1 MPIIWNPKTRR
12 YVRSGRT
19 LPPESVRRF
28 VIETTGLAR
37 IRLTTIAENYIDH
50 RNVAQWFTGT
60 KAELRAMHT
69 ALGMIAQGGK
79 AQMTPKSW
87 GRVGQMIRSE
97 MSYLREFERGVAN
110 GAVSD
115 AQLLAR
121 ILGYGDAGYKVYTN
135 MVKAREA
142 EAGMFARRVTSG
154 GANTCDDC
162 IAAELEGW
170 VPADEVR
177 EIGDS
182 QCVSSCQ
189 CNIEFAEA
197 EKALKDEGP
206 KQINIAYKMKGV
218 EGMTDA
224 QVVINV
230 SPVRN

>member
-1 MPIIWNPKTRR
+1 MITWNPKTRR

-28 VIETTGLAR
+28 VLETVGLAR
-37 IRLTTIAENYIDH
+37 VRLTTIAENYVNH
-50 RNVAQWFTGT
+50 RNVAQWFTTT
-60 KAELRAMHT
+60 KGELRAMHT

-79 AQMTPKSW
+79 NQMTPKSW
-87 GRVGQMIRSE
+87 GKVGQMVRSE
-97 MSYLREFERGVAN
+97 MDYLRQFERGIAN

-121 ILGYGDAGYKVYTN
+121 VLGYGDAGWKVYSN

-154 GANTCDDC
+154 GPNTCDDC

-170 VPADEVR
+170 VPAADVR

-182 QCVSSCQ
+182 QCVSSCL
-189 CNIEFAEA
+189 CDIEYAESEGAAAQVEEAEA
-197 EKALKDEGP
+197 A
-206 KQINIAYKMKGV
+206 
-218 EGMTDA
+218 
-224 QVVINV
+224 
-230 SPVRN
+230 